1 MDSAIILPTYNES
14 ENIRD
19 LILAIEDLNINPL
32 ILVIDDSSPDGTQE
46 IVRELQRK
54 FSNIM
59 LVVRPR
65 KMGLG
70 TAIREGFRILE
81 SLPEKPEYVI
91 TMDAD
96 FSHNPRDIPR
106 LIEYAMEGYDVVV
119 GSRYIRGGAIK
130 GWGPTRIIISRIAN
144 KIAKALIKL
153 PVNDFTSGFRCYS
166 MRYIQKVAPR
176 LKSQRFEIQVEALK
190 QAQLLGMKVTEIPI
204 TFENRKKGRSKLT
217 LKEIINFL
225 MCAIKYLS
233 IVDVTEESY

>member
-1 MDSAIILPTYNES
+1 LNSAIILPTYNES

-46 IVRELQRK
+46 IVRELQGE

-70 TAIREGFRILE
+70 TAIREGFRILA

-106 LIEYAMEGYDVVV
+106 LIECAIKGYDVVV
-119 GSRYIRGGAIK
+119 GSRYVEGGAIK

-166 MRYIQKVAPR
+166 MRYIREAAPK
-176 LKSQRFEIQVEALK
+176 LKSQRFEIQIESLK
-190 QAQLLGMKVTEIPI
+190 QAQLLGMRVTEIPI
-204 TFENRKKGRSKLT
+204 TFENRKKGKSKLT
-217 LKEIINFL
+217 LKEVINFL
-225 MCAIKYLS
+225 VYAIKIS
-233 IVDVTEESY
+233 IFK